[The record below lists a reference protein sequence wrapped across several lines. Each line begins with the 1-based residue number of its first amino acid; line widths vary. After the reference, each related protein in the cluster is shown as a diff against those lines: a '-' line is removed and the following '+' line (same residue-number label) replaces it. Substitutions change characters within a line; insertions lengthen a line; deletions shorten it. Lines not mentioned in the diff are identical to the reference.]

1 MQPVNVH
8 IRKRV
13 FIIRKKKLRQTHV
26 SAFRWKN
33 KPVLKFLLAI
43 FYILLKL
50 LEYRMIKLLTIFS
63 KLFGDLKDENFEV
76 NR

>member
-1 MQPVNVH
+1 MCQHSVG
-8 IRKRV
+8 K
-13 FIIRKKKLRQTHV
+13 
-26 SAFRWKN
+26 